1 MLRSSAIL
9 TALCLMK
16 CIHQFCLLWFTK
28 HIVQLPFNPGD
39 QMTPQ
44 CVNITIVD
52 DTAVENSSIFFL
64 AQVTSALLATPHTV
78 TIIIL
83 NDNDA

>member
-1 MLRSSAIL
+1 
-9 TALCLMK
+9 
-16 CIHQFCLLWFTK
+16 
-28 HIVQLPFNPGD
+28 
-39 QMTPQ
+39 MTQQ

-52 DTAVENSSIFFL
+52 DTAVENSSNFFF

-83 NDNDA
+83 NDNDG